1 MLKLSTDPLGRL
13 LRVDEPVEELGISSY
28 DRLRDAVKAGDRETA
43 LKLIDYVQ
51 IEGKGLHDLYC
62 DWTYALLTW
71 IADNYGEEKLLE
83 VFRYSK
89 EKTSLAFYD
98 QLKGLKTVKQLVQWF
113 AEQVR
118 AHRSGPGERGNIEV
132 REEEDKYV
140 IASDPCGSGGRMRR
154 QGELDKT
161 PPRTGPPFNFGK
173 TKKEYPWSWFRK
185 DVPYYCLHCSI
196 WHEMMPIEEKGA
208 PTKVTEYN
216 PDPNAPCKFY
226 FYKKPELFPEKY
238 YERVGLR
245 KPPKKRAGAKSE

>member
-28 DRLRDAVKAGDRETA
+28 DRLRDAVRAGDKEIA

-51 IEGKGLHDLYC
+51 IEGKGLHDFYC
-62 DWTYALLTW
+62 DWSYALLTW
-71 IADNYGEEKLLE
+71 IADSYGEEKLLE

-89 EKTSLAFYD
+89 EKTSHGFYD
-98 QLKGLKTVKQLVQWF
+98 
-113 AEQVR
+113 
-118 AHRSGPGERGNIEV
+118 
-132 REEEDKYV
+132 
-140 IASDPCGSGGRMRR
+140 
-154 QGELDKT
+154 
-161 PPRTGPPFNFGK
+161 FGK
-173 TKKEYPWSWFRK
+173 TKKEYPWSWFMK

-216 PDPNAPCKFY
+216 PDLDAPCKFY

-238 YERVGLR
+238 CERVGLR
-245 KPPKKRAGAKSE
+245 KPPQKRAGAKNK